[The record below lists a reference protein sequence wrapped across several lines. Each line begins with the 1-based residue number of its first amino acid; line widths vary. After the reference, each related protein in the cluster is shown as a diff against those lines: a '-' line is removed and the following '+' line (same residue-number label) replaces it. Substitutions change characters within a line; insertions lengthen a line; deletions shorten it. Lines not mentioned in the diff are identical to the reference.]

1 MIAALSQARWFD
13 GARAR
18 GYGLILAGMSLV
30 VMLVWGVLALA
41 HGGLDPMGKP
51 LGADYPSFWA
61 ASRLA
66 LNGKAAGAY
75 DLATHYAVQTSMFR
89 GAPIGYSA
97 FFYPPPYLL
106 ICLPL
111 ALLPYAPSLLL
122 WLGATAA
129 MAKAALQPLLRDRH
143 ALLALIAYPAVM
155 SNLAHGQNAFL
166 TTALFTYGLTRVE
179 RRPWLAGLALGLLVI
194 KPHLALVVPFS
205 LMATGRW
212 RTFWTTGAWALAFC
226 AASYL
231 ALGADVWRGFFATNA
246 LARAALEQD
255 LVGNEKMQS
264 LFAAVRLVGGPLW
277 LAWGAQA
284 LTSVATL
291 TVLVWA
297 SRKTRD
303 VTAQAALAGCA
314 ALLASPFLLDYDLM
328 LGALPMLWLMS
339 KGRESGF
346 LDWEKLGL
354 AAAFLLPLVSRLA
367 GAALHVPL
375 APLALASLYALTVR
389 RAISCDSRH

>member
-1 MIAALSQARWFD
+1 
-13 GARAR
+13 
-18 GYGLILAGMSLV
+18 
-30 VMLVWGVLALA
+30 
-41 HGGLDPMGKP
+41 
-51 LGADYPSFWA
+51 
-61 ASRLA
+61 
-66 LNGKAAGAY
+66 
-75 DLATHYAVQTSMFR
+75 
-89 GAPIGYSA
+89 
-97 FFYPPPYLL
+97 
-106 ICLPL
+106 
-111 ALLPYAPSLLL
+111 
-122 WLGATAA
+122 
-129 MAKAALQPLLRDRH
+129 
-143 ALLALIAYPAVM
+143 
-155 SNLAHGQNAFL
+155 
-166 TTALFTYGLTRVE
+166 
-179 RRPWLAGLALGLLVI
+179 
-194 KPHLALVVPFS
+194 
-205 LMATGRW
+205 
-212 RTFWTTGAWALAFC
+212 
-226 AASYL
+226 
-231 ALGADVWRGFFATNA
+231 
-246 LARAALEQD
+246 
-255 LVGNEKMQS
+255 MQS